1 MASFS
6 CSTFSSSCRAF
17 SCSSKLGSG
26 LVGAGCFVA
35 GVVDLPAAFLSVAV
49 ADLDAG
55 AGAFLSAAVA
65 GCAAAVFYAFLASS
79 TGLEAVVA
87 GFADVAAVLGAGLLD
102 IFP

>member
-17 SCSSKLGSG
+17 NCSSKLGSG
-26 LVGAGCFVA
+26 LVGAGCFVV

-49 ADLDAG
+49 VDLDAG
-55 AGAFLSAAVA
+55 AGAFLSAAA
-65 GCAAAVFYAFLASS
+65 GCASAVFYAFLASS
-79 TGLEAVVA
+79 TGLVAVVA
-87 GFADVAAVLGAGLLD
+87 GFADVGAVLGAGLLD